1 MIAMWLI
8 LALASAFFAG
18 LTAVLAKYALDEIPS
33 HLATAVRTTVVWVFA
48 WGIVLTTKAL
58 NGIAVLTGETWIFL
72 ILSGLA
78 TGGSWL
84 FYYKALQ
91 NGTVSQVAPVDKSST
106 ILIILLAWIFFSEP
120 VTAGKAVGVLLL
132 GAGTWLMIQ
141 KQPAS
146 SPSGAKH
153 RWFAYAAGA
162 AVFAA
167 LSALFGKMGIQ
178 QLDSNLGTAIRTT
191 VVLVLAW
198 GMAVGT
204 GQQKHARQIDRR
216 SWIFLILSGLATGG
230 SWLCYYRAL
239 QDGPVSAVVPIDKLS
254 ILFTIILSGIFLRE
268 RLSRKALGGLILLVA
283 GTLAIALF

>member
-84 FYYKALQ
+84 
-91 NGTVSQVAPVDKSST
+91 
-106 ILIILLAWIFFSEP
+106 
-120 VTAGKAVGVLLL
+120 
-132 GAGTWLMIQ
+132 
-141 KQPAS
+141 
-146 SPSGAKH
+146 
-153 RWFAYAAGA
+153 
-162 AVFAA
+162 
-167 LSALFGKMGIQ
+167 
-178 QLDSNLGTAIRTT
+178 
-191 VVLVLAW
+191 
-198 GMAVGT
+198 
-204 GQQKHARQIDRR
+204 
-216 SWIFLILSGLATGG
+216 
-230 SWLCYYRAL
+230 CYYRAL

>member
-1 MIAMWLI
+1 MWLI

-18 LTAVLAKYALDEIPS
+18 LTAVLAKYALDEISLPPRYRS
-33 HLATAVRTTVVWVFA
+33 ADNGRMGLRM
-48 WGIVLTTKAL
+48 GIVLATKAL

-106 ILIILLAWIFFSEP
+106 ILTILLAWIFFSEP

-132 GAGTWLMIQ
+132 GAGTCLMIQ
-141 KQPAS
+141 KQPDS

-216 SWIFLILSGLATGG
+216 SWIFPDPVRAGNRRLLA
-230 SWLCYYRAL
+230 
-239 QDGPVSAVVPIDKLS
+239 
-254 ILFTIILSGIFLRE
+254 
-268 RLSRKALGGLILLVA
+268 LLLPRPA
-283 GTLAIALF
+283 GRPGKRGCPDR